1 VERTRRT
8 RLTAGQRRETILEA
22 ATEVFAA
29 SGYHAGKVSDVAARI
44 GVTEP
49 VIFQNFGS
57 KSALFAAVLD
67 RLAGDVRASLDD
79 LADHHDSVA
88 GLLTHILDSPDAA
101 QPHGPRSHRTLFADA
116 AVLIADP
123 EAGEAAVR
131 VARVVAA
138 HLADLVRHGQLDGS
152 VRGDVSPDAA
162 AWLLLSVLATRPLR
176 AGAMAGDDG
185 LEPVVGGLALR
196 AILGPGQLP
205 VRVAEHRVQ
214 RLGSLRSRAHPH
226 DKLAVSAIDLPPS
239 PCAAI
244 ALHGDQVAQFP
255 LDGLLV
261 AEPDL
266 EAVGGLGAPESGL
279 PSQPQP
285 SFRLRGGLRFAKVT
299 GDVRCQVRRGALAG
313 DLHGVHVVLHLIA
326 VLLACRFDLTLSQG
340 QASIHFPADCE
351 AGHTDGLRFLRRPLG
366 LVKTASAV

>member
-1 VERTRRT
+1 MERTRRT
-8 RLTAGQRRETILEA
+8 RLTAGQRRETILDA

-29 SGYHAGKVSDVAARI
+29 SGYRAGKVSDVAARI

-57 KSALFAAVLD
+57 KAALFAAVLD
-67 RLAGDVRASLDD
+67 RLADDVRASLDD
-79 LADHHDSVA
+79 LAEHHDSVA
-88 GLLTHILDSPDAA
+88 GLLTHVLDSPDAA

-116 AVLIADP
+116 AVLISDP

-176 AGAMAGDDG
+176 AGAMPGADR
-185 LEPVVGGLALR
+185 LEPDVGGLALR
-196 AILGPGQLP
+196 AILGPGRLLL
-205 VRVAEHRVQ
+205 RVPRCAEHRVQ
-214 RLGSLRSRAHPH
+214 GLGSLGGRGDPH
-226 DKLAVSAIDLPPS
+226 DKLAVSAIDLPPR
-239 PCAAI
+239 PCAAV

-255 LDGLLV
+255 LHGRLV

-266 EAVGGLGAPESGL
+266 EAVGGLGAAESGL

-285 SFRLRGGLRFAKVT
+285 AFRLRGGIRFAKVT
-299 GDVRCQVRRGALAG
+299 GDVRCQARRDALAG
-313 DLHGVHVVLHLIA
+313 YPHGVHVVLLDCA
-326 VLLACRFDLTLSQG
+326 LASVPVRPSFKSRARVKRGDRTP
-340 QASIHFPADCE
+340 PA
-351 AGHTDGLRFLRRPLG
+351 LM
-366 LVKTASAV
+366 KTASAV